1 MPGGKAH
8 GKNREYQVFTQHVIQ
23 TLSHQENLEPY
34 DGDGIDV
41 PIKLGFATFTFDVAL
56 KGSGDRIVVAECKAL
71 SKPGRV
77 KQGDIAEFA
86 HKIELLRKHKSS
98 NVAGVFFTRTAYQ
111 DGAVKLASWE
121 NISIAVCVPKG
132 SPDHIFLTYHK
143 YDPIRDTK
151 IRRHL
156 DFRSIALTEDALM
169 LSLSEA
175 AARSGLTHEQ
185 LSNAISSR
193 KLLARTLEG
202 QTLIMVADLNEFMG
216 VA

>member
-1 MPGGKAH
+1 
-8 GKNREYQVFTQHVIQ
+8 VLQ
-23 TLSHQENLEPY
+23 TLSHQESLEPY
-34 DGDGIDV
+34 ADDGIDV
-41 PIKLGFATFTFDVAL
+41 PIRLGFATFTFDVAL

-98 NVAGVFFTRTAYQ
+98 NVAGVFFTKTAYQ
-111 DGAVKLASWE
+111 DGAVKHASWE
-121 NISIAVCVPKG
+121 GISIAVCEPKEA
-132 SPDHIFLTYHK
+132 PNHIFLTYHM
-143 YDPIRDTK
+143 YDPVRDEQIRH
-151 IRRHL
+151 HL
-156 DFRSIALTEDALM
+156 DHRSIALSEDMLM

-175 AARSGLTHEQ
+175 SARSELTCEQ
-185 LSNAISSR
+185 LKDAISSR
-193 KLLARTLEG
+193 KLMARTLEG